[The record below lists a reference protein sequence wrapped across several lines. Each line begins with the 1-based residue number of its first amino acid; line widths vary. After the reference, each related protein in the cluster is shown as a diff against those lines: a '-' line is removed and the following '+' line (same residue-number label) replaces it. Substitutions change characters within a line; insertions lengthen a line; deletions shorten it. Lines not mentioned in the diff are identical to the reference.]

1 MSLSSLNFIL
11 FFLPISVLIYKIIKK
26 INSFVTDLVLMAI
39 NWSFIFFVDSHFFL
53 LVLTLLILTI
63 LFSFIISKTS
73 EKISRALVLAY
84 VLSICLVVLF
94 FKYANILFKTDII
107 IPIGLSFVSFRSIS
121 YILDIY
127 KKKITFNKNIIKTIV
142 YLSFFAH
149 FISGPIE
156 RYDVFC
162 DTKDSLDKELL
173 FDGAWRYVIGL
184 CKKVLVADSLSRL
197 SGLLNVVSIDKSP
210 ASFLWVMSICY
221 SLQLYFDFS
230 GYSDM
235 AIGITNMFGY
245 NCEDNFNYPYISKS
259 ISEFW
264 RRWHISLGK
273 WFKDYVYIPLGG
285 SRKGKKALC
294 INLLIVWLLTGIW
307 HGASI
312 NFIIWGLS
320 YFVLVMFE
328 KLFIHPDKLKRI
340 PSVLYRGVSLAVIN
354 VLWVVFKYS
363 DLQYLKSYLLRMFGI
378 SKINDVGINVWHSVW
393 DFKVFIIAAILF
405 SIPVYPKLMKLI
417 ESKSKKVQMISNF
430 VFSLAASFL
439 FLLCI
444 AFIVSG
450 LNNPFIYSNF

>member
-11 FFLPISVLIYKIIKK
+11 YFLPISVLVYKIIKK
-26 INSFVTDLVLMAI
+26 INHVVADLILVLI
-39 NWSFIFFVDSHFFL
+39 NWCFIFFVDSNFFL
-53 LVLTLLILTI
+53 LVLIILVLTV
-63 LFSFIISKTS
+63 LFAYIISKS
-73 EKISRALVLAY
+73 FERISRVLVLTY
-84 VLSICLVVLF
+84 VLSLCFIILF
-94 FKYANILFKTDII
+94 FKYTNILFKTNII
-107 IPIGLSFVSFRSIS
+107 IPIG
-121 YILDIY
+121 
-127 KKKITFNKNIIKTIV
+127 
-142 YLSFFAH
+142 LSFFAH

-156 RYDVFC
+156 RYDSFYNVN
-162 DTKDSLDKELL
+162 DSSDKELL
-173 FDGAWRYVIGL
+173 FEGVWRYVIGL
-184 CKKVLVADSLSRL
+184 CKKVLIADSLSRF
-197 SGLLNVVSIDKSP
+197 SGLLNVISLDKSP

-264 RRWHISLGK
+264 RRWHISLGR